1 LPQSILPGAFL
12 SIQPRALAR
21 FILPAFCLAL
31 LAAPSARA
39 QSSPP
44 ATDVIVVDAQ
54 APTTPFPHFWEIMFG
69 SERAIVTLREDYRRD
84 LREVKRITGFS
95 YVRFHAIFHDEM
107 GIYDED
113 AQGAPVYNF
122 TYVDRVYDGLLANG
136 VRPFIELSFMP
147 SKLAAKDIRQ
157 PFFYH
162 PNVSPPK
169 DWKRWE
175 DLVYRFTQ
183 HLVERYG
190 VDEVAKWYFE
200 VWNEPNIDFWAGEPK
215 ESTYYELYDRAAAG
229 IKRVSPRL
237 RVGGPATAQAAWA
250 DRFIKHCV
258 EKNSP
263 VDFVSTHVYGND
275 SAKDVFGTND
285 EIPRTKMVCRA
296 VQKVHEQIRSSARP
310 DLPLIWSEYN
320 ASYMN
325 EPDVTDAAFM
335 GPWIADTIRQCDG
348 LTDTMSYWSFSDVFE
363 EQGPPK
369 LPFYGGFGLLAPGGI
384 PKPAFHAFEL
394 LHKLGT
400 QRIPVVSES
409 ALATRRPDGSLVI
422 AVWNLALPEE
432 SGAPKTLTLQ
442 IKGLAGTHRVKI
454 YLVGRDHG
462 SPLPAWTAMGKP
474 PYPTSKQVEMLR
486 KAAALPVPETRPL
499 VNGKVTLTLP
509 PHSLFLLELN

>member
-54 APTTPFPHFWEIMFG
+54 APTTPFPHFWETMFG

-107 GIYDED
+107 GIYGED
-113 AQGAPVYNF
+113 AEGAPVYNF
-122 TYVDRVYDGLLANG
+122 TYVDQVYDGLLANG

-147 SKLAAKDIRQ
+147 SKLASKDIRQ

-215 ESTYYELYDRAAAG
+215 ESTYYELYDSAAEG

-275 SAKDVFGTND
+275 TAKDVFGTNE

-296 VQKVHEQIRSSARP
+296 VQKVHEQIKSSARP

-335 GPWIADTIRQCDG
+335 GPWLADTIRQCDG
-348 LTDTMSYWSFSDVFE
+348 LTAMMSYWTFSDVFE
-363 EQGPPK
+363 EQGPEK
-369 LPFYGGFGLLAPGGI
+369 RPFYGGFGVLARGGV
-384 PKPAFHAFEL
+384 PKPAFNAFVL
-394 LHKLGT
+394 LHKLST
-400 QRIPVVSES
+400 ERIPVNSDSV
-409 ALATRRPDGSLVI
+409 LATRRKDGALEI
-422 AVWNLALPEE
+422 AVWNIALPED
-432 SGAPKTLTLQ
+432 SGTPKTMS
-442 IKGLAGTHRVKI
+442 IEVKGLTKTHTVTI
-454 YLVGRDHG
+454 YRMDPQHG
-462 SPLPAWTAMGKP
+462 SPLPAWDAMRKP
-474 PYPTSKQVEMLR
+474 RYPTQQQLESLR
-486 KAAALPVPETRPL
+486 KAGALAPPESRALTDGR
-499 VNGKVTLTLP
+499 VTLTLP
-509 PHSLFLLELN
+509 PQSLFLLEVK